1 MQTPTLAE
9 ARFRSKTCHITFS
22 RHSSF
27 LLPAMAAALLLS
39 SVDRSLRAQQPS
51 ASPETAKDARTQAD
65 AYFEAD
71 KPRRAVAILAAA
83 ARQHPEDRVLGAMLY
98 SSIRDHVWHMPQIL
112 PVKHSGEVRALAFSD
127 DGQMFASGSASGE
140 IWVSPT
146 EPKNGQDAAAGRIV
160 LPKTESQIAGL
171 AFSKDGSRLAAV
183 SKVEGLRIID
193 VAAKN
198 AVFEAPRPAQAVTAF
213 ADAAPRDRV
222 AFGTA
227 DGKIVVVDTATGKV
241 VAELEQPGGP
251 IQALVFSRRS
261 QKLAAACHG
270 GVTRVWDLET
280 GKPVGD
286 GIHQEGSVLSVDF
299 GFDDSYVVTGGDD
312 KNVHFWKL
320 PEGTQALPVADC
332 KTSVL
337 KVRMSPDGSRL
348 AAMLDD
354 GSIKFWDAL
363 SAKELPYEV
372 REDGTFNDMSWSRTG
387 LRVATGSQDN
397 QATVWSARTGDRWGE
412 ELNHD
417 SPVLAVTYSVDG
429 KLLATGSADGTA
441 RLWRTDGGK
450 AMPTV
455 RTHQARALSAFYSRD
470 GKHIVTTSEDH
481 TALHWISGEVRPAGP
496 ALKHKGDV
504 TCGSF
509 NPDATRLLTSDV
521 TGVVQLWDTTTHK
534 PEGEPFK
541 HKSAVNFVDFQP
553 DGKRFVTASA
563 AGASVWSLDNRTKPL
578 TVITHPGKEKNEIKY
593 ARFSPNGKWLATAS
607 TDGTARIWDA
617 ATFKPVTEPI
627 TRGYPVLCTRFSPDS
642 SRLVVTGE
650 DGQAVVYDTA
660 TWKPVGMPVLLEGA
674 VFSAAITTDNRF
686 LVLASFL
693 TNAVQFFDIET
704 GEPLGPGLIIPSQPT
719 RVDYNLAEE
728 NVIVACDDG
737 TVRTYGTPFV
747 DHDTPA
753 WACELAERVVGYR
766 HTGGDE
772 FADVD
777 STVSDIAAYVAAA
790 PLAQEDDFSRL
801 ARWKL
806 TAGSERTTMPRI
818 RTTVATNIDRRL
830 EERSIDALYE
840 CHEAAPV
847 DDLAY
852 AALSVYLDNGRQS
865 EFLADMVLSH
875 KNASPLARAFA
886 ASALVNA
893 GRIEEAEKIM
903 DEALAAAPDNPQVLR
918 REAKLHA
925 RLMHKE
931 RGIELFE
938 KALALEPNNYETHRT
953 YGWAL
958 LHFDQPADAAK
969 HFQAAEELA
978 GDMVDDLVAGLCL
991 SAARQKNDKEAI
1003 AAYRRLIELDPA
1015 WKESSYLTSLRGW
1028 TPRQLSDLEQIRK
1041 NAVAKK

>member
-1 MQTPTLAE
+1 MKRHDYGMQTLPLPQ
-9 ARFRSKTCHITFS
+9 ARFHSRSVI
-22 RHSSF
+22 
-27 LLPAMAAALLLS
+27 LVGMVAALLLPCPA
-39 SVDRSLRAQQPS
+39 RELRAQTPT
-51 ASPETAKDARTQAD
+51 PGPKTAVDARTQAD

-71 KPRRAVAILAAA
+71 KPRRAVAILAEA

-98 SSIRDHVWHMPQIL
+98 SSLRDHVWHMPNIL
-112 PVKHSGEVRALAFSD
+112 PVRHSGEVRALAFSD
-127 DGQMFASGSASGE
+127 DGKMFASGSAKGE
-140 IWVSPT
+140 IWISPT
-146 EPKNGQDAAAGRIV
+146 EPKDGNDAAAGRIV
-160 LPKTESQIAGL
+160 LPNAESGLVGL
-171 AFSKDGSRLAAV
+171 ALSKDGSRLAAV
-183 SKVEGLRIID
+183 SKAEGLRIID
-193 VAAKN
+193 LAAKN
-198 AVFEAPRPAQAVTAF
+198 VVFEAPRPAQPVTAF
-213 ADAAPRDRV
+213 ADGPSRERL

-227 DGKIVVVDTATGKV
+227 DGKIVVADIAAGKV

-251 IQALVFSRRS
+251 IQALAFSRKS

-270 GVTRVWDLET
+270 GITRVWDLET
-280 GKPVGD
+280 GKPIGEA
-286 GIHQEGSVLSVDF
+286 IRQEGSVRTVDF

-312 KNVHFWKL
+312 KHVNFWKL
-320 PEGTQALPVADC
+320 PEGSKALPSADC
-332 KTSVL
+332 KTTVL

-363 SAKELPYEV
+363 KATELPYEV
-372 REDGTFNDMSWSRTG
+372 REDGTFNDMTWSRTG
-387 LRVATGSQDN
+387 LRLATVSQDN
-397 QATVWSARTGDRWGE
+397 HSTVWSARDGGRWGE

-417 SPVLAVTYSVDG
+417 SPVLAVAYSVDG
-429 KLLATGSADGTA
+429 RLLATGSADGTA

-455 RTHQARALSAFYSRD
+455 RTHQARARSAFYSLD
-470 GKHIVTTSEDH
+470 GKHIVTTSDDH
-481 TALHWISGEVRPAGP
+481 TALHWISGQVRPAGP
-496 ALKHKGDV
+496 ALKHKGKV
-504 TCGSF
+504 TCGAF
-509 NPDATRLLTSDV
+509 NADATRLLTSDE
-521 TGVVQLWDTTTHK
+521 TGIVQLWSTETHK
-534 PEGEPFK
+534 AEGESFK
-541 HKSAVNFVDFQP
+541 HKSAVNWVDFHP

-563 AGASVWSLDNRTKPL
+563 AGASIWSLDNRTKPL
-578 TVITHPGKEKNEIKY
+578 TVITHPGKDKNDINY

-617 ATFKPVTEPI
+617 ATFKPATEPI

-642 SRLVVTGE
+642 SRLVVAGE
-650 DGQAVVYDTA
+650 DGQAAVYDTA
-660 TWKPVGMPVLLEGA
+660 TWKPVGTPVLLEGA

-693 TNAVQFFDIET
+693 TDAVQFFNIET
-704 GEPLGPGLIIPSQPT
+704 GEPLGPGLTIPSQPT

-747 DHDTPA
+747 DHDVPA

-766 HTGGDE
+766 HKGGDE

-777 STVSDIAAYVAAA
+777 STVSDIAAFVAAA
-790 PLAQEDDFSRL
+790 PLGLEDDFARL

-806 TAGSERTTMPRI
+806 TAGSERLTMPRS

-886 ASALVNA
+886 ASTLINA
-893 GRIEEAEKIM
+893 GRTEEGEKVM
-903 DEALAAAPDNPQVLR
+903 ADALAAAPDDPRVLR
-918 REAKLHA
+918 REAKLNA
-925 RLMHKE
+925 RLNNNKLAV
-931 RGIELFE
+931 ELFE
-938 KALALEPNNYETHRT
+938 KALVLEPHNYETHRT

-958 LHFDQPADAAK
+958 LHADKPVEAAA
-969 HFQAAEELA
+969 HFHAAQDLA
-978 GDMVDDLVAGLCL
+978 GDMVDDLVAGICL
-991 SAARQKNDKEAI
+991 SAAAQKKNAEALD
-1003 AAYRRLIELDPA
+1003 AYRRLIELDPV
-1015 WKESSYLTSLRGW
+1015 WKDPSYLAALRGW
-1028 TPRQLSDLEQIRK
+1028 TPRELSDLEKIRQ
-1041 NAVAKK
+1041 NALAKK

>member
-1 MQTPTLAE
+1 MQK
-9 ARFRSKTCHITFS
+9 R
-22 RHSSF
+22 
-27 LLPAMAAALLLS
+27 LLIFATAGALLLS
-39 SVDRSLRAQQPS
+39 SANCELRAQQPS
-51 ASPETAKDARTQAD
+51 ASPETAVDARTQAD

-71 KPRRAVAILAAA
+71 KPRRAVAILAEA
-83 ARQHPEDRVLGAMLY
+83 ARKHPEDRVLGGMLY
-98 SSIRDHVWHMPQIL
+98 SSLRDHVWHMPQIL

-127 DGQMFASGSASGE
+127 DGKMFASGSASGE
-140 IWVSPT
+140 IWISPT
-146 EPKNGQDAAAGRIV
+146 EPKDGQDAAAGRIV
-160 LPKTESQIAGL
+160 LPSTESGIAGL

-183 SKVEGLRIID
+183 SKVEGLRIMD
-193 VAAKN
+193 VAAKK
-198 AVFEAPRPAQAVTAF
+198 AVFETPRPAQPVTAF

-222 AFGTA
+222 ALGTA
-227 DGKIVVVDTATGKV
+227 EGKIAVVDIGAGKIV
-241 VAELEQPGGP
+241 AEFEQPGGP
-251 IQALVFSRRS
+251 IQAIAFSRNAK
-261 QKLAAACHG
+261 KLAAACHG
-270 GVTRVWDLET
+270 GMTRVWDLET
-280 GKPVGD
+280 GKPIGD
-286 GIHQEGSVLSVDF
+286 GIHQEGSVLTVDF
-299 GFDDSYVVTGGDD
+299 GFDDAYVVTGGDD
-312 KNVHFWKL
+312 KHVHFWKL
-320 PEGTQALPVADC
+320 PEGTKALPSADC

-363 SAKELPYEV
+363 KATESPYEV
-372 REDGTFNDMSWSRTG
+372 REDGAFNDMTWSRTG
-387 LRVATGSQDN
+387 LRIATVSQDN
-397 QATVWSARTGDRWGE
+397 QATVWSARDGGRWGE

-417 SPVLAVTYSVDG
+417 SPVLAVVYSVDG

-455 RTHQARALSAFYSRD
+455 RMHQARALSAFYSRD
-470 GKHIVTTSEDH
+470 GKHIVTTAEDH

-509 NPDATRLLTSDV
+509 NSDATRLLTSDV

-534 PEGEPFK
+534 AEGEPFK
-541 HKSAVNFVDFQP
+541 HKSAVNWVDFHP

-563 AGASVWSLDNRTKPL
+563 AGASVWSVDNRTKPL
-578 TVITHPGKEKNEIKY
+578 TVITHSGKEKNEIKY

-617 ATFKPVTEPI
+617 ATFKPAAEPI
-627 TRGYPVLCTRFSPDS
+627 TRGYPVLCARFSPDS
-642 SRLVVTGE
+642 SRLVVAGE

-660 TWKPVGMPVLLEGA
+660 TWKPVGTPVLLEGA
-674 VFSAAITTDNRF
+674 VFSAAITTDNHF

-704 GEPLGPGLIIPSQPT
+704 GEPLGPGLSIPSQPT

-747 DHDTPA
+747 DHDVPA
-753 WACELAERVVGYR
+753 WACELAERMVGYR
-766 HTGGDE
+766 HKGGDE
-772 FADVD
+772 FVDVD
-777 STVSDIAAYVAAA
+777 STVSDIAAYVATA
-790 PLAQEDDFSRL
+790 PLGQEDDFSRL

-806 TAGSERTTMPRI
+806 TAGSERLTMPRS
-818 RTTVATNIDRRL
+818 RTTVAVNVDRRL
-830 EERSIDALYE
+830 EERSIDALFE

-847 DDLAY
+847 DALVY

-865 EFLADMVLSH
+865 EFLANMVLAD
-875 KNASPLARAFA
+875 KTASPLARAFA
-886 ASALVNA
+886 ASALINA
-893 GRIEEAEKIM
+893 GRVEEAEKIL
-903 DEALAAAPDNPQVLR
+903 DEALAATPDDPRLLR

-925 RLMHKE
+925 RLMQKE
-931 RGIELFE
+931 VAIAQFE
-938 KALALEPNNYETHRT
+938 KALSLEPHNFETHRT

-958 LHFDQPADAAK
+958 LHFDRPADAAA
-969 HFQAAEELA
+969 HFHAAEELA

-991 SAARQKNDKEAI
+991 SAVAQKNNTEAL
-1003 AAYRRLIELDPA
+1003 AAYRRLIELDPV
-1015 WKESSYLTSLRGW
+1015 WKDPSYLTSLRGW
-1028 TPRQLSDLEQIRK
+1028 TPREVSDLEQVRK
-1041 NAVAKK
+1041 NLVAKK